1 VPDGYVAPAGHGAT
15 GGGGFVARP
24 QRITS
29 AGLIYATLLSEIV
42 SLQLPPGTPLQE
54 KMLVERFGVSRTP
67 VREAVLRLAE
77 MGLVD
82 IFPQSGTFV
91 SRVPVNA
98 IPEAVLVRQALE
110 GITVAAAARS
120 TADDRAKRLDAVI
133 ARQRLMDGL
142 GDLGGFHEAD
152 EAFHAEIAAL
162 GGHPGIW
169 KLLAQV
175 KVQIDRARRLTL
187 PALDRM
193 GQVIAEHV
201 VIRDAIVAGDVGAAA
216 SAMEGHLNAVLPD
229 VAELRLRY
237 PAYFA

>member
-1 VPDGYVAPAGHGAT
+1 MPDGYVAPWGQTTASGAGTIG
-15 GGGGFVARP
+15 R
-24 QRITS
+24 QRMTS
-29 AGLIYATLLSEIV
+29 AGLIYGTLLSEIV
-42 SLQLPPGTPLQE
+42 SLQLAPGTPLQE

-120 TADDRAKRLDAVI
+120 QAADRAKRLDAVI
-133 ARQRLMDGL
+133 ARQRLMDQL

-152 EAFHAEIAAL
+152 EAFHAEIAAI

-169 KLLAQV
+169 RLLSQV

-187 PALDRM
+187 PVLDRM
-193 GQVIAEHV
+193 GQVISEHE
-201 VIRDAIVAGDVGAAA
+201 VIRNAIVAGDVTLAA
-216 SAMEGHLNAVLPD
+216 SAMDGHLNAVLPD

-237 PAYFA
+237 PSYFV

>member
-1 VPDGYVAPAGHGAT
+1 MAEAWGAPAENGT
-15 GGGGFVARP
+15 VGGPNEIGRRRV
-24 QRITS
+24 TS

-42 SLQLPPGTPLQE
+42 SLQMPPGAPLQE

-91 SRVPVNA
+91 SRIPVNA

-110 GITVAAAARS
+110 GITVAGAARS
-120 TADDRAKRLDAVI
+120 DAADRARRLDAVI
-133 ARQRLMDGL
+133 ARQRLMEQF
-142 GDLGGFHEAD
+142 GDVGGFHEAD
-152 EAFHAEIAAL
+152 EAFHAEIAAIA
-162 GGHPGIW
+162 GHPGIW
-169 KLLAQV
+169 KLLSQV

-193 GQVIAEHV
+193 GQVIAEHL
-201 VIRDAIVAGDVGAAA
+201 VIRDAIVAGDAAA
-216 SAMEGHLNAVLPD
+216 AALAMEGHLDAVLPD
-229 VAELRLRY
+229 VAELRLRH